1 MNVCIPFAP
10 PHCSIFFPSSSAY
23 LLSKVNS
30 RQRKIY
36 LSVRLLEASSCT
48 SSSELL
54 RLASSWVSNQEGSIV
69 LKKKVLDFLLGGLVD
84 VLLVVGNDGLGNG
97 LPDSVDLGDVSTT
110 LHSATE
116 VKPRELLLS

>member
-84 VLLVVGNDGLGNG
+84 VLLVVSDNSSGDGLSDG
-97 LPDSVDLGDVSTT
+97 VHLGDSTTT
-110 LHSATE
+110 LHSDADVNTG
-116 VKPRELLLS
+116 KSF